1 MIPALPER
9 GLYAITPDGLSLKQL
24 LANTAQ
30 AAASGM
36 AVLQYRDKAAS
47 RAEALLTARELA
59 ALCHRSGVP
68 LIVNDDLDLA
78 LASGAAGVHLGRDEL
93 DQLERARAVRPRLVV
108 GVSCYN
114 SLERAEAAV
123 AAGADYVAFGSFFP
137 SSTKPGAIRCELE
150 TLRLAR
156 RRLDV
161 PIVAI
166 GGISPE
172 NGAALVAAGAH
183 YLAAI
188 TGVFAQHDV
197 GAATAAYVKIFK
209 QGHPH
214 SAPQEST

>member
-1 MIPALPER
+1 MIPAFPER
-9 GLYAITPDGLSLKQL
+9 GLYAITPDGLNLRHL
-24 LANTAQ
+24 LASAAQ
-30 AAASGM
+30 AAGSGM
-36 AVLQYRDKAAS
+36 AVLQYRDKAAN
-47 RAEALLTARELA
+47 RAEALSTARELA
-59 ALCHRSGVP
+59 ALCHRSGIP

-93 DQLERARAVRPRLVV
+93 DQLGRARAMRPRIIV

-123 AAGADYVAFGSFFP
+123 AAGADYVAFGSFFL
-137 SSTKPGAIRCELE
+137 SSTKPGAIRCEIE

-156 RRLDV
+156 QRLDV

-172 NGAALVAAGAH
+172 NGAALVAAGAD
-183 YLAAI
+183 YIAAI

-197 GAATAAYVKIFK
+197 GAAAAAYAKIFE

-214 SAPQEST
+214 PAAQEST